1 MLCKVF
7 VLSHGIVAAM
17 SSRLIIGIS
26 GGSGLLYAVDLL
38 QTLQGTK
45 VQGSPSQTSDLEL
58 HLVIT
63 NGAKQV
69 LPTELDM
76 SLKDIETMAHVV
88 HKDTDLG
95 ASIASGSFKTM
106 GMVVVPCSAGTLAK
120 VATGLTDNLLSR
132 AAHVTLKE
140 RRPLILLVREAPYSR
155 PMLKNMLDAHDA
167 GATVV
172 PAAPGFYHRPQTI
185 ADLVG
190 TITARTLDLLGI
202 ENIRAKRWKEK

>member
-1 MLCKVF
+1 VF
-7 VLSHGIVAAM
+7 RKIIPHIQGIVESM
-17 SSRLIIGIS
+17 SNRLIIGLS
-26 GGSGLLYAVDLL
+26 GGSGLIYAVDLL
-38 QTLQGTK
+38 QS
-45 VQGSPSQTSDLEL
+45 VQELDLEL
-58 HLVIT
+58 HLVVT

-69 LPTELDM
+69 LPTELDTT
-76 SLKDIETMAHVV
+76 LKDIEALVHVV

-95 ASIASGSFKTM
+95 ASIASGSFKAM
-106 GMVVVPCSAGTLAK
+106 GMVIVPCSAGTLAK

-140 RRPLILLVREAPYSR
+140 RRPLVLVLREAPYAR

-167 GATVV
+167 GATII
-172 PAAPGFYHRPQTI
+172 PAAPGFYHRPETI

-202 ENIRAKRWKEK
+202 ENKRSKRWKDE

>member
-1 MLCKVF
+1 VFRKVIPYIQ
-7 VLSHGIVAAM
+7 GIVESM
-17 SSRLIIGIS
+17 SNRLIIGLS
-26 GGSGLLYAVDLL
+26 GGSGLIYAVDLL
-38 QTLQGTK
+38 QSLQASG
-45 VQGSPSQTSDLEL
+45 LEL
-58 HLVIT
+58 HLVVT

-69 LPTELDM
+69 LPTELDIT
-76 SLKDIETMAHVV
+76 LKDIEALAQVV

-95 ASIASGSFKTM
+95 ASIASGSFKAT
-106 GMVVVPCSAGTLAK
+106 GMVIVPCSAGTLAK

-140 RRPLILLVREAPYSR
+140 RRPLVLVLREAPYSR

-167 GATVV
+167 GATII

-185 ADLVG
+185 DELVG

-202 ENIRAKRWKEK
+202 ENKRAKRWKDE